1 LLLIK
6 KSGSIRSAV
15 YIHGQGVNTAAR
27 KDFILDKLVPA
38 VETFEKKPESTCVF
52 PNATFNA
59 KPSQT
64 KLASLLE
71 RHFSHLLAF
80 LFLLEVLEL
89 L

>member
-1 LLLIK
+1 MDKEI
-6 KSGSIRSAV
+6 
-15 YIHGQGVNTAAR
+15 VNTAR

-38 VETFEKKPESTCVF
+38 VETFERNRNRPACFRMPYIRTL
-52 PNATFNA
+52 NA

-80 LFLLEVLEL
+80 LFFLEVLEL

>member
-1 LLLIK
+1 MDKEI
-6 KSGSIRSAV
+6 
-15 YIHGQGVNTAAR
+15 VNTAAR

-52 PNATFNA
+52 PNAYIRTLNA

-64 KLASLLE
+64 KLASLLA

-80 LFLLEVLEL
+80 LFFLEVLEL